1 MYACFIFWKTLVEM
15 QRVWE
20 KNHQL
25 VQMVVMVV
33 TCSQDPPTCVHIC
46 KSQIWIVSKSDFPS
60 SPLRALHT
68 CPEWEIECGRDKKR
82 DKTKIQKERFYFSN
96 WISFLGE
103 MQKNPTRTIWKN
115 TCLFRKNVNI
125 LTLNDFLFQIFFQGK
140 NFLCHLAVKS
150 WGISLFTPPFFY
162 NRAQPTFSRTT
173 KSIKSVRPHWNEK
186 QERSSVT
193 KSRKKEKMSV
203 KVNNKN

>member
-1 MYACFIFWKTLVEM
+1 MYACFIFWKNPSRYVKSLHLRKKIISLCGWWWWYLHVAKTFL
-15 QRVWE
+15 R
-20 KNHQL
+20 
-25 VQMVVMVV
+25 
-33 TCSQDPPTCVHIC
+33 TYVHIC

-60 SPLRALHT
+60 SPLHALHT
-68 CPEWEIECGRDKKR
+68 CPEWEIECGREKKR
-82 DKTKIQKERFYFSN
+82 DKMKIQKERFYFSN

-115 TCLFRKNVNI
+115 TCLFRKKVNI

-173 KSIKSVRPHWNEK
+173 KSIKSF
-186 QERSSVT
+186 SVPIDT
-193 KSRKKEKMSV
+193 K
-203 KVNNKN
+203 NKNEAV